1 MRNGCF
7 FYIYSKFQI
16 EVTVI
21 KEGITIPPKCKFTRE
36 EIVKTALGITE
47 ECGIKGVT
55 ARAVGERLNSSS
67 KVIFSLFKNMEEL
80 HGEVLKEANALY
92 QGFLREDMAKGKY
105 PPYKASGMAYIRFAK
120 EKPEL
125 FKLLFMRN
133 RSNEEIKENGEEV
146 KPLVNL
152 IMKNNGISEEQA
164 YMFHL
169 EMWVYV
175 HGIATMVATGYLDWE
190 WDLIS
195 KVLTDSYMGIKKCY
209 QSKEVD

>member
-1 MRNGCF
+1 
-7 FYIYSKFQI
+7 
-16 EVTVI
+16 
-21 KEGITIPPKCKFTRE
+21 
-36 EIVKTALGITE
+36 
-47 ECGIKGVT
+47 
-55 ARAVGERLNSSS
+55 
-67 KVIFSLFKNMEEL
+67 MEEL